1 MKLNLARYTS
11 PFSNPWAVVGES
23 LMLPVFAIGL
33 GLWINPLDPLWVN
46 ASFPW
51 IWFAPVLL
59 ALRYGPFPGLA
70 GAAILLVAWV
80 AFSAVGWPGGSGE
93 FPKLYFLGGL
103 ILVMVSGEFSSL
115 WVARARR
122 AETTQVYLDQR
133 LEYLTHQYYL
143 LRLSHD
149 RLEQDLISRPVSMR
163 EALTTLRQIT
173 LEKGDKLP
181 GADALM
187 RLFAQYCQLE
197 VAGLYAAT
205 RSFGEKSRRG
215 VPDFSETP
223 LAMLGQSSP
232 LDLKDPLVVRAL
244 EGDSMWH
251 VQKPD
256 ENTDN
261 LQNGVSAKAN
271 AGEAGVKQGGRSQKK
286 PGSAAGAGNRS
297 PSRYLIVAPLVTY
310 DGERVGLLTVER
322 LPFFALHGETL
333 QTLELLLGYY
343 TDGLA
348 MRRLAE
354 PVRAARPDCPPE
366 FASELA
372 RLARVARDSDIA
384 SLIVALEFVAPD
396 EQSDASA
403 AAASGE
409 ADNAPTVPH
418 AGIGDLPEQIQRQK
432 RMLDVNWLI
441 RAPDGRR
448 VVLVT
453 LMPLAGEAA
462 AEGYLARI
470 EQWVRQ
476 QRGQA
481 MLDAGVFPHQWIVSG
496 DAPSDQ
502 LANLLAL
509 CHVHEARPLRAAV

>member
-1 MKLNLARYTS
+1 
-11 PFSNPWAVVGES
+11 
-23 LMLPVFAIGL
+23 MLPMLAIGL
-33 GLWINPLDPLWVN
+33 GIWINPLDPLWAN

-51 IWFAPVLL
+51 IWFAPLL
-59 ALRYGPFPGLA
+59 LSLRYGPFPGLA
-70 GAAILLVAWV
+70 GAAVLLVAWIGLN
-80 AFSAVGWPGGSGE
+80 AAGWPGSSE

-133 LEYLTHQYYL
+133 LEYVTHQYYL

-173 LEKGDKLP
+173 LEKGDALP

-197 VAGLYAAT
+197 VAALHPRERVANARARHAADGLAAAP
-205 RSFGEKSRRG
+205 
-215 VPDFSETP
+215 V
-223 LAMLGQSSP
+223 AVLGQP
-232 LDLKDPLVVRAL
+232 APIDFKDPLVMRAL
-244 EGDSMWH
+244 EGNSMWH

-256 ENTDN
+256 EGADN
-261 LQNGVSAKAN
+261 L
-271 AGEAGVKQGGRSQKK
+271 QKK
-286 PGSAAGAGNRS
+286 PGSAAGKP

-310 DGERVGLLTVER
+310 DGESVGLLTVER

-354 PVRAARPDCPPE
+354 PVRAARSDCPPE

-372 RLARVARDSDIA
+372 RLSRVARDSDIA
-384 SLIVALEFVAPD
+384 SLIVALEFVEPEAPPVRD
-396 EQSDASA
+396 ETASA
-403 AAASGE
+403 GASAG
-409 ADNAPTVPH
+409 PV
-418 AGIGDLPEQIQRQK
+418 GIGDMPEQIQRQK

-441 RAPDGRR
+441 RDADGRR

-476 QRGQA
+476 QRGQTL
-481 MLDAGVFPHQWIVSG
+481 LDAGVFPHQWTVSG
-496 DAPSDQ
+496 DAPAEQ
-502 LANLLAL
+502 LTALLTL
-509 CHVHEARPLRAAV
+509 CHVHETRPLRAPV